1 MKFASWEVICLAV
14 EHMEKSFSVSEVVSN
29 TFTYWLKNIS
39 IYGLFGFIYCII
51 TSPIGSVMS
60 SALVDFYRTTHIPIK
75 TNLVGS
81 FLYYYYALQS
91 GILDSTI
98 FITILL
104 GSLVNLIIL
113 AYFTAVIIQATLS
126 YYQNGT
132 INLIETF
139 KVPIK
144 VLINVFLIELVLE
157 VVFVEAILELPFSYI
172 YLNVPVMIY
181 AGDLIPALI
190 IITLYIIAAIIVLY
204 LLVKLYVS
212 YAATVDGNSLIDSL
226 KQSWN
231 YIKGHWLAVFLI
243 LLIIQVI
250 LYIPNYGF
258 RLLANYFI
266 SINLSIAVTVTI
278 LVQYVL
284 LFSIPII
291 PVGLVYLKL
300 KENST

>member
-29 TFTYWLKNIS
+29 TFMYWLKNIS

-60 SALVDFYRTTHIPIK
+60 SALVDFYRTTHLPIK

-91 GILDSTI
+91 GILDSTV

-104 GSLVNLIIL
+104 GSLANLIIL
-113 AYFTAVIIQATLS
+113 AYFTAVIIQATVS

-132 INLIETF
+132 INLIDTF
-139 KVPIK
+139 KVPLRI
-144 VLINVFLIELVLE
+144 LINVFLIELVLE
-157 VVFVEAILELPFSYI
+157 VVFVETVLELPSSYI
-172 YLNVPVMIY
+172 YLNVPAMIY

-190 IITLYIIAAIIVLY
+190 IITLYVIAAIIVLY

-212 YAATVDGNSLIDSL
+212 YAATVDGNSIIDSF

-266 SINLSIAVTVTI
+266 SINLSIAATVTI
-278 LVQYVL
+278 LVEYTL
-284 LFSIPII
+284 LFSIPLI